1 VGREGVGLNALALA
15 LDLPSPKEDMDG
27 SKVYPAFV
35 AGKMAE
41 ILAYCRGDVDT
52 VRRVYRRMKFLEG
65 T

>member
-1 VGREGVGLNALALA
+1 
-15 LDLPSPKEDMDG
+15 MDG